1 MVLHPCETL
10 ASLPRVPPRLRVRTC
25 ISCSRWRQTKVMQAE
40 LVKASAGTVDHF
52 KNQVITKTQSVPE
65 DIIT

>member
-1 MVLHPCETL
+1 VLLHSSETL
-10 ASLPRVPPRLRVRTC
+10 ASLPRVPRVRTC

-40 LVKASAGTVDHF
+40 LVKASAGTVDHL

>member
-1 MVLHPCETL
+1 
-10 ASLPRVPPRLRVRTC
+10 
-25 ISCSRWRQTKVMQAE
+25 MQAE

>member
-1 MVLHPCETL
+1 
-10 ASLPRVPPRLRVRTC
+10 
-25 ISCSRWRQTKVMQAE
+25 MQAE
-40 LVKASAGTVDHF
+40 LVKASAGTVDHL